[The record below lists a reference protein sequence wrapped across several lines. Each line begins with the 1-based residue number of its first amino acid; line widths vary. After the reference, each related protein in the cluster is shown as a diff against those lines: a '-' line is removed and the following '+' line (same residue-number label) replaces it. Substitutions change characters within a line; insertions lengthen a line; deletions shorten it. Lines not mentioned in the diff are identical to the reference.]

1 MSDGMALV
9 GLNGFD
15 CEMASGAVPAGIR
28 KLRQQEIIKKD
39 DVVVGILTGKQ
50 KDPKLSIDYHL
61 NQNNTFSKP
70 PVAK

>member
-1 MSDGMALV
+1 MALV

-61 NQNNTFSKP
+61 NQNNAFSKP